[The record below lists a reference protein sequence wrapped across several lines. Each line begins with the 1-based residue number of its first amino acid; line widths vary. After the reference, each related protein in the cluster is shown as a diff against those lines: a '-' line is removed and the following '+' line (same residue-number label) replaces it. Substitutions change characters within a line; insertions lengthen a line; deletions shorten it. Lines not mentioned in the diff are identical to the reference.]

1 MDSNRWQKLAGIPIK
16 ESSFHMANHDRVA
29 QVAQHHAFG
38 IINDLNLPEEEKEII
53 ADELYNMIKDFLL
66 KSL

>member
-16 ESSFHMANHDRVA
+16 ESALHMADHDHVA
-29 QVAQHHAFG
+29 KIAERHAFG
-38 IINDLNLPEEEKEII
+38 IINDLNLPESEKEII